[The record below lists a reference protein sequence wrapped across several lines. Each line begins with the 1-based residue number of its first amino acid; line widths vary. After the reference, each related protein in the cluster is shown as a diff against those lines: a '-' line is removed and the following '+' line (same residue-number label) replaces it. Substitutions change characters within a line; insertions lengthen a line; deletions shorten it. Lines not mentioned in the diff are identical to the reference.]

1 MILTIL
7 AIPVILALLAQLIR
21 DRRAFS
27 ILNIFGHAA
36 TLGLCLR
43 LTFDFASGKI
53 AQTTFSIFYLDSLS
67 AFFLTLT
74 GFIAFCAALYSHGYI
89 KHEVNQAIITERKA
103 RGYYS
108 LFNLFVFTMLVVPS
122 VANLGLVW
130 AAIEMT
136 TLVSAFLVGFH
147 NSRHSVEAAW
157 KYIII
162 CSVGISLAL
171 LGIILLYYTVLL
183 HGASRTLDWT
193 TINTLAVKLDPKI
206 LKIAFVF
213 IFIGFGTKA
222 GIAPM
227 HNWLPDAHSQSPS
240 PISAMLSGVLLKAS
254 LYAVIRVFGILSRAG
269 QAQFCQS
276 LFIFFGLLS
285 LGLAAGFILAQKD
298 IKRLL
303 AYSSVEHVGICLL
316 GLGFGP
322 LAALGALLH
331 IANHAATKSLMFF
344 GAGNVVALYGTNN
357 KNLIRGVINTLPFTG
372 IMLLLGSFALAGS
385 PPFSVFLSELW
396 ILNAGFS
403 LGKTKLVALALL
415 FMAIAFAG
423 IIMHFSRI
431 IFGRKPENIAA
442 EPEPWSAKLAFIALL
457 GPMLVFGLY
466 LPNGLQKFLGECTRI
481 IFGT

>member
-1 MILTIL
+1 
-7 AIPVILALLAQLIR
+7 
-21 DRRAFS
+21 
-27 ILNIFGHAA
+27 
-36 TLGLCLR
+36 
-43 LTFDFASGKI
+43 
-53 AQTTFSIFYLDSLS
+53 
-67 AFFLTLT
+67 
-74 GFIAFCAALYSHGYI
+74 
-89 KHEVNQAIITERKA
+89 
-103 RGYYS
+103 
-108 LFNLFVFTMLVVPS
+108 
-122 VANLGLVW
+122 
-130 AAIEMT
+130 MT

-171 LGIILLYYTVLL
+171 LGIILLYYTVMLN
-183 HGASRTLDWT
+183 GSSRTLDWPA
-193 TINTLAVKLDPKI
+193 INALASSLDPKI

-254 LYAVIRVFGILSRAG
+254 LYAVIRVFGVLSRCG
-269 QAQFCQS
+269 QAQFAQS
-276 LFIFFGLLS
+276 LFVFFGLLS

-322 LAALGALLH
+322 IGCIGALLH
-331 IANHAATKSLMFF
+331 MANHAATKSLMFF

-357 KNLIRGVINTLPFTG
+357 KNLIRGVMKTLPFTG
-372 IMLLLGSFALAGS
+372 VALLLGSFALAGS
-385 PPFSVFLSELW
+385 PPFSIFLSELW

-403 LGKTKLVALALL
+403 LGQTKLVALALL
-415 FMAIAFAG
+415 FLAIAFAG
-423 IIMHFSRI
+423 IVMHFSRI
-431 IFGRKPENIAA
+431 IFGRKPEHVEA
-442 EPEPWSAKLAFIALL
+442 EPESLSSKLAFILLL
-457 GPMLVFGLY
+457 GFMLILGIY
-466 LPNGLQKFLGECTRI
+466 LPSGLQKFLSSCGQI
-481 IFGT
+481 IFGA

>member
-1 MILTIL
+1 MIIAIL
-7 AIPVILALLAQLIR
+7 FIPLLLALLAQLIPS
-21 DRRAFS
+21 RRTIS
-27 ILNIFGHAA
+27 ILNIVGHAIV
-36 TLGLCLR
+36 LGLCLR

-53 AQTTFSIFYLDSLS
+53 AQAVFSIFYLDSLS
-67 AFFLTLT
+67 AFFLALT
-74 GFIAFCAALYSHGYI
+74 AFIAFCASLYSRSYI
-89 KHEVNQAIITERKA
+89 AREVEHNLITERKA
-103 RGYYS
+103 RAYYS

-147 NSRHSVEAAW
+147 NNRHSVEAAW

-171 LGIILLYYTVLL
+171 LGIILLYYSVKLTC
-183 HGASRTLDWT
+183 SCRTLDWPA
-193 TINTLAVKLDPKI
+193 INALASHLDPRI
-206 LKIAFVF
+206 LKLSFVF

-240 PISAMLSGVLLKAS
+240 PVSAMLSGVLLKAS
-254 LYAVIRVFGILSRAG
+254 LYAVIRVFGIMSRAN
-269 QAQFCQS
+269 QAQFAQS
-276 LFIFFGLLS
+276 LFVFFGLLS

-322 LAALGALLH
+322 LGCLGALLH
-331 IANHAATKSLMFF
+331 MANHAATKSLMFF

-357 KNLIRGVINTLPFTG
+357 KNLIRGVLKTLPFTG
-372 IMLLLGSFALAGS
+372 TALLLGAFALAGS
-385 PPFSVFLSELW
+385 PPFSIFLSELLV
-396 ILNAGFS
+396 LNAGFS
-403 LGKTKLVALALL
+403 LGKTAFVVLALL

-431 IFGRKPENIAA
+431 IFGRKPEHITP
-442 EPEPWSAKLAFIALL
+442 EPEAFSSKAALAILLAFMLFL
-457 GPMLVFGLY
+457 GVS
-466 LPNGLQKFLGECTRI
+466 LPLGLQRFLQDCTRI
-481 IFGT
+481 IFGA